1 LDIRKHF
8 SRRVVR
14 HWNGLRRDV
23 VESPTLQ
30 VFKKCLG
37 VVLRDMAQWGIL
49 VAGGWLDWKI
59 LEVFS
64 NLGDSVIPLKSPD
77 FGFTLVKWS

>member
-49 VAGGWLDWKI
+49 VVGGWLDWKI

-64 NLGDSVIPLKSPD
+64 NLGSSMIL
-77 FGFTLVKWS
+77 